1 MKVVMGLNNGLH
13 NVPVRIEPGQSSLAP
28 PPFNNNNNNNKIF
41 KTRKQE
47 SRKIHAQFF
56 YSLNV
61 VHAQNQIKS
70 SLQHIRIITLKRV
83 TSGVAH
89 LRHLASE
96 FLKNLKKFSRESR

>member
-1 MKVVMGLNNGLH
+1 MKVVMGLNNSLH

-28 PPFNNNNNNNKIF
+28 PPFNSNINNKIF
-41 KTRKQE
+41 KPA
-47 SRKIHAQFF
+47 SRRAGKIHAQFF

-89 LRHLASE
+89 LRHLASK
-96 FLKNLKKFSRESR
+96 FLQNLKKFSRESR